1 MTIKAVGFDLG
12 ETLICYRDVPLSWQS
27 LYGEALAD
35 VAARCGLTL
44 TASDAET
51 GERALARYN
60 TRLHPRVEEV
70 TAAEVLGDVLAA
82 WGLSR
87 GAHLEAAESAFFG
100 YFQRQAEPYD
110 DVPPVLEDLR
120 ARGGAI
126 GVLTDVPYG
135 MSRDYVQHDLRS
147 LSLYVDALVTSVE
160 AGRRKPDPA
169 GYFAL
174 ANALGVG
181 AGEMLYVGNEEKDVE
196 GANRAGL
203 RSVLLD
209 RDGMGDDYGQAA
221 TIHSL
226 RDLKDLLA

>member
-27 LYGEALAD
+27 LYGEALAA

-44 TASDAET
+44 TAADAEA
-51 GERALARYN
+51 GERALARHN

-82 WGLSR
+82 WGLPR
-87 GAHLEAAESAFFG
+87 DAHLRAVEFAFFG
-100 YFQRQAEPYD
+100 YFQRLAEPYD
-110 DVPPVLEDLR
+110 DVAPALDDLR
-120 ARGGAI
+120 ARGVAI

-135 MSRDYVQHDLRS
+135 MGREYVQYDLRS
-147 LSLYVDALVTSVE
+147 LSSCVDALVTSVE
-160 AGRRKPDPA
+160 AGRRKPDPV
-169 GYFAL
+169 GYHKL

-209 RDGMGDDYGQAA
+209 RGGTGRDYGQAV

-226 RDLKDLLA
+226 RDVKDLLA